1 VVAHPAPN
9 RVSPFGDIVAV
20 ARRGA
25 WMGNRGRVHDLG
37 EDGEPRIVRFHAG
50 TLWIVCTLDFRG
62 RRVEQWGRTHYTVL
76 FFLDEAVALAAGH
89 RPCAECRRPAYRSY
103 LAAAGL
109 TGVGAPELNRRLH
122 AERLHAGTH
131 QRRLHLRPWTDLPVG
146 AFAVVD
152 GRAMLVL
159 ADTLRAWTPAGYG
172 PRVARPRSGGATV
185 LTPPTS
191 LAALAGGY
199 GLQIA
204 PG

>member
-1 VVAHPAPN
+1 MVAQPAPN
-9 RVSPFGDIVAV
+9 RVTPFGDIVAV
-20 ARRGA
+20 TQRGA
-25 WMGNRGRVHDLG
+25 WMGNRGRLHEMGD
-37 EDGEPRIVRFHAG
+37 DKQPRIARFHAG
-50 TLWIVCTLDFRG
+50 NLWIICALAFHG
-62 RRVEQWGRTHYTVL
+62 RRVEQWGPTHYTVL

-109 TGVGAPELNRRLH
+109 TGITAPELNRRLH

-131 QRRLHLRPWTDLPVG
+131 QRRLHLRPWAELPVG

-172 PRVARPRSGGATV
+172 PRLARPRSGDASV
-185 LTPPTS
+185 LTPPMS

-199 GLQIA
+199 GVQIA
-204 PG
+204 AG